1 MRRPSALGETVG
13 AHGDA
18 AKIAPTG
25 GIHESGFSAR
35 DQTQVFDYRDRIPVG
50 CIVLCVP
57 VSALPLPSC
66 RRSLR
71 RARGRPSRPSAP
83 AVSARASPRAT
94 NMWRSTAPRRDLT
107 IDEQLSEMQRL
118 QQLRALRSVNEL
130 ADRCFD
136 LCVTDFAVT
145 KTLRSSE
152 SDCLDKCVA
161 KFLIMSQRAGENH
174 AALYGKPVSDLSR
187 AD

>member
-1 MRRPSALGETVG
+1 
-13 AHGDA
+13 
-18 AKIAPTG
+18 
-25 GIHESGFSAR
+25 
-35 DQTQVFDYRDRIPVG
+35 
-50 CIVLCVP
+50 
-57 VSALPLPSC
+57 
-66 RRSLR
+66 
-71 RARGRPSRPSAP
+71 
-83 AVSARASPRAT
+83 
-94 NMWRSTAPRRDLT
+94 MWRSTAPRRDLT

>member
-1 MRRPSALGETVG
+1 MCPLCRSPRADVWRGALGTCR
-13 AHGDA
+13 A
-18 AKIAPTG
+18 APC
-25 GIHESGFSAR
+25 S
-35 DQTQVFDYRDRIPVG
+35 
-50 CIVLCVP
+50 
-57 VSALPLPSC
+57 
-66 RRSLR
+66 SL
-71 RARGRPSRPSAP
+71 
-83 AVSARASPRAT
+83 ARASPRAT

-161 KFLIMSQRAGENH
+161 KFLIMSQRAGENY
-174 AALYGKPVSDLSR
+174 AALYGKPVGDLKST
-187 AD
+187 

>member
-1 MRRPSALGETVG
+1 MLCH
-13 AHGDA
+13 AH
-18 AKIAPTG
+18 
-25 GIHESGFSAR
+25 E
-35 DQTQVFDYRDRIPVG
+35 
-50 CIVLCVP
+50 LL
-57 VSALPLPSC
+57 SALPLPSC

-71 RARGRPSRPSAP
+71 GAPWDVPSRPSAP

-161 KFLIMSQRAGENH
+161 KFLIMSQRAGENY
-174 AALYGKPVSDLSR
+174 AALYGKPVGDLSR

>member
-1 MRRPSALGETVG
+1 
-13 AHGDA
+13 
-18 AKIAPTG
+18 
-25 GIHESGFSAR
+25 
-35 DQTQVFDYRDRIPVG
+35 
-50 CIVLCVP
+50 
-57 VSALPLPSC
+57 
-66 RRSLR
+66 
-71 RARGRPSRPSAP
+71 
-83 AVSARASPRAT
+83 
-94 NMWRSTAPRRDLT
+94 MWRSTAPRRDLT

-136 LCVTDFAVT
+136 LCVTDFGVT

-161 KFLIMSQRAGENH
+161 KFLIMSQRAGENY
-174 AALYGKPVSDLSR
+174 AALYGKPVGDLR

>member
-1 MRRPSALGETVG
+1 M
-13 AHGDA
+13 
-18 AKIAPTG
+18 
-25 GIHESGFSAR
+25 
-35 DQTQVFDYRDRIPVG
+35 
-50 CIVLCVP
+50 
-57 VSALPLPSC
+57 
-66 RRSLR
+66 
-71 RARGRPSRPSAP
+71 
-83 AVSARASPRAT
+83 
-94 NMWRSTAPRRDLT
+94 T

-174 AALYGKPVSDLSR
+174 AALYGKPVGDLSR

>member
-1 MRRPSALGETVG
+1 
-13 AHGDA
+13 
-18 AKIAPTG
+18 
-25 GIHESGFSAR
+25 
-35 DQTQVFDYRDRIPVG
+35 
-50 CIVLCVP
+50 
-57 VSALPLPSC
+57 
-66 RRSLR
+66 
-71 RARGRPSRPSAP
+71 
-83 AVSARASPRAT
+83 
-94 NMWRSTAPRRDLT
+94 MWRSTAPRRDLT

-161 KFLIMSQRAGENH
+161 KFLIMSQRAGENY
-174 AALYGKPVSDLSR
+174 AALYGKPLGDLSR